1 MSPHDSDS
9 LLRIDAIVEAS
20 ARALFGTHGL
30 ALGARATDFGLT
42 PGDHDIAGSI
52 GFTSPEIRGAVLMT
66 ARRDVLAHAWPAELR
81 DRVPSDR
88 DVCDWTGELVNQLL
102 GRVKNALVAYGLA
115 IEQSTPTVVTGWRLH
130 RAPAS
135 TNVARRYLFEAGG
148 GSVAVYFDAVVSGNF
163 VLAEPHGEGAKAV
176 VEGDVQLF

>member
-1 MSPHDSDS
+1 MNTY
-9 LLRIDAIVEAS
+9 LERIDAIVESA
-20 ARALFGTHGL
+20 ARALFGTHEL
-30 ALGARATDFGLT
+30 ELGARSTEFGVT
-42 PGDHDIAGSI
+42 PGDHDIAATI
-52 GFTSPEIRGAVLMT
+52 GFTSQAIRGAVLLT
-66 ARRDVLAHAWPAELR
+66 ARRYVLAHAWPVELR

-102 GRVKNALVAYGLA
+102 GRVKNALVAFGLA

-148 GSVAVYFDAVVSGNF
+148 GSVAIYFDAVVASDF
-163 VLAEPHGEGAKAV
+163 SLSEPRGDGAKAV

>member
-1 MSPHDSDS
+1 MSPDH
-9 LLRIDAIVEAS
+9 LARIDAIVESA
-20 ARALFGTHGL
+20 ARALFGAHGMP
-30 ALGARATDFGLT
+30 LGERSTDFGVT
-42 PGDHDIAGSI
+42 PGDHDVAGSI
-52 GFTSPEIRGAVLMT
+52 GFTSQTIRGAVLLT
-66 ARRDVLAHAWPAELR
+66 ARRDVLAHAWPVELR

-102 GRVKNALVAYGLA
+102 GRVKNALVPFGLT

-148 GSVAVYFDAVVSGNF
+148 GSIAIYFDAALAPTFALVEPSGD
-163 VLAEPHGEGAKAV
+163 AARAV
-176 VEGDVQLF
+176 VEGDVHLF